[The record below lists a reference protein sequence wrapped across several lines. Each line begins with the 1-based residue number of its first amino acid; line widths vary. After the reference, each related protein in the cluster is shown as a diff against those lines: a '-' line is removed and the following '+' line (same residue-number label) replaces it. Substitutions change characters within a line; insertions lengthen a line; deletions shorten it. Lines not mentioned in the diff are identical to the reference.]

1 MTFDDAVVAMR
12 AALVAGFSAC
22 PLTYE
27 NERASGT
34 IPPEPPGP
42 WARIEFRHTVGSQQS
57 IGAPGDNLHEDHAAM
72 LVYLF
77 APQMGGDQTCR
88 QYLDQIV
95 AVFRGKEIGG
105 GIEVQ
110 DILGDDGGGT
120 DESGAWWRRWRRIE
134 FRFWLTG

>member
-1 MTFDDAVVAMR
+1 MTFDDACVTLK
-12 AALVAGFSAC
+12 AALVSGFSAC

-27 NERASGT
+27 NERPSGSF
-34 IPPEPPGP
+34 PPEPPSS
-42 WARIEFRHTVGSQQS
+42 WVRVEFRSGIDEQRS
-57 IGAPGDNLHEDHAAM
+57 IGAPGQNEFEETGAM

-88 QYLDQIV
+88 QLLDQIV
-95 AVFRGKEIGG
+95 AVFRGKDLSGV
-105 GIEVQ
+105 EVL

-134 FRFWLTG
+134 FRYWLTA